1 MNIKS
6 ILKKYGI
13 LMLLL
18 CIFFVGC
25 GDVDKI
31 AFCNQFNFSYES
43 DGVCFDGLTE
53 RIDGEVF
60 YIPEKIC
67 GKRVVKFSDIYNN
80 KNYPKIIIFS
90 ESVKYI
96 EISFP
101 YQFVPDEERLETLV
115 ILSTNFKSLSLEKM
129 TSDNNFLHSI
139 VFCSSVPPRIESD
152 DVFKNDTLLFYVP
165 DDCLTTY
172 LTDYTWGNY
181 ASKIRPASEYPNDLS
196 QFGISKKDLTYKES
210 TDSYSW
216 YYCDI
221 PENEGL
227 VCEHYYFGDA
237 HNRNLYIILNKGN
250 VFSNSYN
257 ILGMNDDELYFYL
270 IYDGK
275 TSVCELKTFLMLNT
289 KPTVSNILESRFKRV
304 FVYSNIPLNIFE
316 YYYNKPESYS
326 SLTKNFPKEYPGY
339 EMIKIN

>member
-1 MNIKS
+1 MNMKL
-6 ILKKYGI
+6 ILKKYGV
-13 LMLLL
+13 LTFAL

-25 GDVDKI
+25 VDESQI
-31 AFCNQFNFSYES
+31 GFCNQFKFSYES

-53 RIDGEVF
+53 QIDGEVF

-67 GKRVVKFSDIYNN
+67 GKRVIKFSDIYNN
-80 KNYPKIIIFS
+80 KNYPKIIIFP

-115 ILSTNFKSLSLEKM
+115 ILSKNLKSLSLEKM
-129 TSDNNFLHSI
+129 TSGNNFLHSI
-139 VFCSSVPPRIESD
+139 VFCSSVPPRIESG

-165 DDCLTTY
+165 DDSLTTY
-172 LTDYTWGNY
+172 LTDYTWSDY
-181 ASKIRPASEYPNDLS
+181 ASKIRPTSEYPNDLA
-196 QFGISKKDLTYKES
+196 QFGIDKKDLTYKEVS
-210 TDSYSW
+210 DSYSW

-221 PENEGL
+221 PENKGEVWYGSNL
-227 VCEHYYFGDA
+227 WA
-237 HNRNLYIILNKGN
+237 RNLYIILNKQN
-250 VFSNSYN
+250 VSSNSYN
-257 ILGMNDDELYFYL
+257 ILGMNDELYFYL

-289 KPTVSNILESRFKRV
+289 KPTVSNILESGFKRV